1 MWLMIS
7 EVPPKD
13 RQHDRSKQLT
23 PCGHKA
29 RKEKQDRDRDKMPRG
44 PVFSLTAYLAE
55 PSKTTPLAGDQLFKT
70 GYCLDIAYLLSLNKI
85 LISKYQRA
93 KLMHD

>member
-1 MWLMIS
+1 MIS

-13 RQHDRSKQLT
+13 RQHDRAKQLT

>member
-1 MWLMIS
+1 MWLVIS
-7 EVPPKD
+7 EVPPKN
-13 RQHDRSKQLT
+13 RRHDRAKQLT

-29 RKEKQDRDRDKMPRG
+29 KKEKQHRDRDKMPRG
-44 PVFSLTAYLAE
+44 PVLSLTTYLPE
-55 PSKTTPLAGDQLFKT
+55 PSKTMPLAGDQLFKT